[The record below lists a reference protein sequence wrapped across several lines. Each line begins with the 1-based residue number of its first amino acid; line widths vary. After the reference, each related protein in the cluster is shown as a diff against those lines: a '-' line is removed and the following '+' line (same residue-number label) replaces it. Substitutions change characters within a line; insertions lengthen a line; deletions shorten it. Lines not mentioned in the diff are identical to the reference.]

1 MKATPDKSTSKS
13 PSPKTS
19 RGKVPK
25 DQQFVEWGREVET
38 IEKDISRRPEEAVRF
53 LGDLAIVELGG
64 LNEDQVKVIEVLAKA
79 YHGQQIKSSLSR
91 IRQWVEHDQTAPI
104 HAKHV
109 GRVLNDLGAFDDD
122 HAVSRIQIF
131 AFFARGL
138 ALAVLP
144 KSGSPDYREVA
155 KACGAAGGMSVN
167 LKNAASKSLTK
178 PIERLESLR
187 LADARLEKVTGK
199 REASYLRTIGCEVFD
214 GWPLW
219 PDEPPTTPAP

>member
-1 MKATPDKSTSKS
+1 VKATPDKSTSKPPTS
-13 PSPKTS
+13 KTS
-19 RGKVPK
+19 RRKVSI
-25 DQQFVEWGREVET
+25 DQQFNEWGREVER
-38 IEKDISRRPEEAVRF
+38 IEKGIPYRPEEAVRF

-64 LNEDQVKVIEVLAKA
+64 LNEDQIKVIEVLAKA

-91 IRQWVEHDQTAPI
+91 IRQWVEHDQTEPI
-104 HAKHV
+104 PAKHV
-109 GRVLNDLGAFDDD
+109 GRALNDLGALDDV

-144 KSGSPDYREVA
+144 KSGSPDYREIA
-155 KACGAAGGMSVN
+155 EACRAPGGMTVN
-167 LKNAASKSLTK
+167 LKNSASKSLAK

-187 LADARLEKVTGK
+187 LADARREKGTGK
-199 REASYLRTIGCEVFD
+199 REASYLLAIGREVFN

-219 PDEPPTTPAP
+219 PDEPPIAPAP